1 MLITMK
7 NKFIKSQLIHAS
19 FFLSICLI
27 SSCGQENKQ
36 LTNQIKKMTATPPIA
51 KVIAKE
57 LEIHGHKRTDNYYW
71 LNDKENPAVIDYLKA
86 ENAYLDTILGHTKET
101 QDKLFAE
108 MKGRI
113 KEQDESV
120 PYKLDDYFYYV
131 RYEVGKEYAIY
142 CRKKGTLEAKEE
154 VMIDGNELA
163 SGHSYFSLGGIQVS
177 FNQDIIA
184 YSVDT
189 VSRRIYTLYFKN
201 LTTGEILKDV
211 IPNIT
216 GNVAWANDNKT
227 IFYARQDLQTL
238 RSDKIYKHILGTAP
252 EKDELIFEEKDE
264 TFNTGVYRT
273 KSKKYM
279 VIASSSTL
287 TTEASILEADKPN
300 GEFRLFLPRE
310 REHEYGI
317 DHVGDK
323 FYIRTNWQAKN
334 FRLMETAENQTT
346 DKAKWKD
353 VIAHRANVLFEGFEI
368 FKNFLVLEE
377 RKEGLM
383 NLRIIKSDKSEYYV
397 DFGEPTYAAGTG
409 TNLDF
414 NTNILRYGY
423 TSLTTPSSTFDY
435 NMDTK
440 ERTLLKQQEVVGGTF
455 KSENY
460 QSERIYATTAD
471 GVKVPISLVYKKG
484 TPKDGSAPLYQ
495 YAYGSYGYSMDAG
508 FSSTRLSLL
517 DRGFIFAMCHI
528 RGGEEMGRHWYEDG
542 KLLKKKNT
550 FTDFIACSEHLVKE
564 KYTSTNKLVA
574 NGGSAGGL
582 LMGAIVNMRPDLYKA
597 VVADV
602 PFVDVITT
610 MLDESIPLTTGEFDE
625 WGNPK
630 EKEYYDYMLSYSP
643 YDNVEKKDY
652 PNMLVTTGLHDSQVQ
667 YWEPAK
673 WVAKLRTMKTDK
685 NMLLLKTNM
694 EAGHGGASGRFESL
708 KEIALEYAF
717 LFDILD
723 VKAY

>member
-1 MLITMK
+1 MK
-7 NKFIKSQLIHAS
+7 RQNTI
-19 FFLSICLI
+19 FLLANLFLLTLLLY
-27 SSCGQENKQ
+27 SCGQENQQNQNKQ
-36 LTNQIKKMTATPPIA
+36 LKRMTATPPKA
-51 KVIAKE
+51 KIVPKE
-57 LEIHGHKRTDNYYW
+57 LEIHGHKRIDNYYW
-71 LNDKENPAVIDYLKA
+71 LNERENPEVIEYLKA
-86 ENAYLDTILGHTKET
+86 ENAYLDTVLGHTKET

-120 PYKLDDYFYYV
+120 PYKLDDYYYYV

-142 CRKKGTLEAKEE
+142 CRKKGSLQAKEE

-163 SGHSYFSLGGIQVS
+163 KGHAYFAIGGMQVS
-177 FNQDIIA
+177 YNQDILA
-184 YSVDT
+184 YSTDT

-201 LTTGEILKDV
+201 LTTGETLQDV

-216 GNVAWANDNKT
+216 GNIAWANDNKT

-238 RSDKIYKHILGTAP
+238 RSYQIYKHVLGTDPA
-252 EKDELIFEEKDE
+252 KDELIFEEKDE
-264 TFNTGVYRT
+264 TFNVGVYRT

-287 TTEASILEADKPN
+287 TTEAQILDASKPN
-300 GEFRLFLPRE
+300 EKFKFFLKRE

-334 FRLMETAENQTT
+334 FRLMEVAENQTT
-346 DKAKWKD
+346 DKTKWKE
-353 VIAHRANVLFEGFEI
+353 VIAHRKEVLLEGFEV

-383 NLRIIKSDKSEYYV
+383 HLRIIKNDQTEHYV

-409 TNLDF
+409 VNLDF
-414 NTNILRYGY
+414 DTNVLRYGY

-435 NMDTK
+435 NMETREK
-440 ERTLLKQQEVVGGTF
+440 TLLKQQEVVGGTF
-455 KSENY
+455 KPENY
-460 QSERIYATTAD
+460 QAERIYATAQD
-471 GVKVPISLVYKKG
+471 GTKIPISLVYKKG
-484 TPKDGSAPLYQ
+484 TPKDGTAPLYQ
-495 YAYGSYGYSMDAG
+495 YAYGSYGYSLDAS
-508 FSSTRLSLL
+508 FSSVRLSLL
-517 DRGFIFAMCHI
+517 DRGFIYAICHI
-528 RGGEEMGRHWYEDG
+528 RGGEEMGRQWYEDG

-550 FTDFIACSEHLVKE
+550 FTDFIACSEHLIKE
-564 KYTSTNKLVA
+564 KYTSTDKLVA
-574 NGGSAGGL
+574 SGGSAGGL
-582 LMGAIVNMRPDLYKA
+582 LMGAVVNLRPDLYKA
-597 VVADV
+597 IVADV
-602 PFVDVITT
+602 PFVDVVTT

-643 YDNVEKKDY
+643 YDNVEAKAY

-673 WVAKLRTMKTDK
+673 WVAKLRALKTDS
-685 NMLLLKTNM
+685 NLLVLKTNM
-694 EAGHGGASGRFESL
+694 EAGHGGASGRFEAL

-717 LFDILD
+717 LFDVLGIQ
-723 VKAY
+723 AY

>member
-1 MLITMK
+1 MK
-7 NKFIKSQLIHAS
+7 NKFIKSQLLHAS
-19 FFLSICLI
+19 LFWVICLT
-27 SSCGQENKQ
+27 SSCGQEDKQ

-51 KVIAKE
+51 KIIAKE

-120 PYKLDDYFYYV
+120 PYKLDDYFYYA

-163 SGHSYFSLGGIQVS
+163 KGYSYFSLGGIQVS

-184 YSVDT
+184 YSIDT

-201 LTTGEILKDV
+201 LTTGEVLKDV

-238 RSDKIYKHILGTAP
+238 RSDKIYKHVIGTDP

-346 DKAKWKD
+346 DKAKWKE

-383 NLRIIKSDKSEYYV
+383 NLRIIKSDKTEYYV

-440 ERTLLKQQEVVGGTF
+440 EKKLLKQQEVVGGTF
-455 KSENY
+455 KTENY
-460 QSERIYATTAD
+460 QSERIYATTID

-517 DRGFIFAMCHI
+517 DRGFIFAICHI

-564 KYTSTNKLVA
+564 KYTSTDKLVA

-652 PNMLVTTGLHDSQVQ
+652 PNMLITTGLHDSQVQ

-685 NMLLLKTNM
+685 NLLLLKTNM
-694 EAGHGGASGRFESL
+694 DAGHGGASGRFESL

-717 LFDILD
+717 LFDILNI
-723 VKAY
+723 KAY

>member
-1 MLITMK
+1 MK
-7 NKFIKSQLIHAS
+7 NKFIKSQILYAS
-19 FFLSICLI
+19 FFVAICLI
-27 SSCGQENKQ
+27 CSCGQENKQ
-36 LTNQIKKMTATPPIA
+36 LTNQIKKMTATPPTA
-51 KVIAKE
+51 KIIAKE

-101 QDKLFAE
+101 QDKLFTE

-131 RYEVGKEYAIY
+131 RYEIGKEYAIY

-154 VMIDGNELA
+154 VMIDGNALA
-163 SGHSYFSLGGIQVS
+163 EGHSYFSLGGIQVS
-177 FNQDIIA
+177 ANQDMIA

-201 LTTGEILKDV
+201 LTTGEVLKDV

-238 RSDKIYKHILGTAP
+238 RSDKIYKHILGTDP

-300 GEFRLFLPRE
+300 GKFRLFLPRE

-323 FYIRTNWQAKN
+323 FYVRTNWQTKN
-334 FRLMETAENQTT
+334 FRLMETAESQTT
-346 DKAKWKD
+346 DKTKWKE

-383 NLRIIKSDKSEYYV
+383 NLRIIKSDKTEYYV

-440 ERTLLKQQEVVGGTF
+440 EKNLLKQQEVVGGIF

-460 QSERIYATTAD
+460 QSERIYATTTD

-517 DRGFIFAMCHI
+517 DRGFIFAICHI

-550 FTDFIACSEHLVKE
+550 FTDFIVCSEHLIKE
-564 KYTSTNKLVA
+564 KYTSTNTLVA

-685 NMLLLKTNM
+685 NTLLLKTNM

-723 VKAY
+723 IEAY

>member
-1 MLITMK
+1 
-7 NKFIKSQLIHAS
+7 
-19 FFLSICLI
+19 
-27 SSCGQENKQ
+27 
-36 LTNQIKKMTATPPIA
+36 MTAVPPIA
-51 KVIAKE
+51 KIVPKE
-57 LEIHGHKRTDNYYW
+57 LETHGHKRIDNYYW
-71 LNDKENPAVIDYLKA
+71 LNDKENIEVIDYLKA
-86 ENAYLDTILGHTKET
+86 ENAYLDTILGHTKEI
-101 QDKLFAE
+101 QEKLFAE

-120 PYKLDDYFYYV
+120 PYKLDDYFYYT

-142 CRKKGTLEAKEE
+142 CRKKGTLDAKEE
-154 VMIDGNELA
+154 IMIDGNELA
-163 SGHSYFSLGGIQVS
+163 KGHSYFSLGGIQVS

-184 YSVDT
+184 YSTDT

-201 LTTGEILKDV
+201 LATGELLQDV

-227 IFYARQDLQTL
+227 IFYSRQDLQTL
-238 RSDKIYKHILGTAP
+238 RSDKIYKHILGTDS

-264 TFNTGVYRT
+264 TFSTGIYRT

-287 TTEASILEADKPN
+287 TTEASILNADKPN
-300 GEFRLFLPRE
+300 GNFELFLPRE

-334 FRLMETAENQTT
+334 FRLMETTENQTT
-346 DKAKWKD
+346 DKAKWRE
-353 VIAHRANVLFEGFEI
+353 VIAHRANVLLEGFEI

-383 NLRIIKSDKSEYYV
+383 NLRIIKSDQTEHYV

-440 ERTLLKQQEVVGGTF
+440 EKTLLKQQEVVGNTF
-455 KSENY
+455 KPANY
-460 QSERIYATTAD
+460 QSERVYATAAD
-471 GVKVPISLVYKKG
+471 GTKIPISLVYKKG
-484 TPKDGSAPLYQ
+484 TPKDGTAHLYQ
-495 YAYGSYGYSMDAG
+495 YAYGSYGYSIDAG

-517 DRGFIFAMCHI
+517 DRGFVFAICHI

-564 KYTSTNKLVA
+564 KYTSTDKLIA

-582 LMGAIVNMRPDLYKA
+582 LMGAITNMRPDLYKA

-630 EKEYYDYMLSYSP
+630 EKEYYNYMLSYSP
-643 YDNVEKKDY
+643 YDNVEKKAY

-673 WVAKLRTMKTDK
+673 WVAKLRAMKTD
-685 NMLLLKTNM
+685 NNVLLLKTNM

-717 LFDILD
+717 LFDILGIS
-723 VKAY
+723 AY